1 MFLEKWLR
9 HANGRSALCA
19 GITFALACIDRS
31 AVMRDRSHTRKEK
44 LLGGRYARCS
54 LFRCQTYARRRIAR
68 GGHDAR
74 GPSGPGD
81 RPGDQDRNHSP
92 GAGGQAAHGHA
103 ARAEPRGED
112 REPPRGLGIAHRRA
126 PRGISTP
133 RLCLSRRRL
142 RRRPRRA
149 EAVRRRRRD
158 QCDRRLFD
166 QQLLAGADG
175 RDAAVLRVEPR
186 TGVVDGRLPG
196 RAGREVLRHRSGLGQ
211 GSQDILRLHAL

>member
-1 MFLEKWLR
+1 MR
-9 HANGRSALCA
+9 HRSQTQGEVA
-19 GITFALACIDRS
+19 
-31 AVMRDRSHTRKEK
+31 
-44 LLGGRYARCS
+44 GGRYARCS
-54 LFRCQTYARRRIAR
+54 QFRCQTYPRCRTAR
-68 GGHDAR
+68 GGHDIP
-74 GPSGPGD
+74 GPPGPGD
-81 RPGDQDRNHSP
+81 GPGDQGRNHPP

-103 ARAEPRGED
+103 AGAEPRGEN
-112 REPPRGLGIAHRRA
+112 RQPPRGLGMAHRRA
-126 PRGISTP
+126 PRGISDP
-133 RLCLSRRRL
+133 RLCVSRRRV

-186 TGVVDGRLPG
+186 TRVADRRLPG

-211 GSQDILRLHAL
+211 G